1 MSTNELASAMAKEP
15 TNNDLKK
22 ENEILKQKLEALE
35 KNQFFLDSLLN
46 NITDS
51 IYFKDKKSRFTLV
64 SKSLAQLFGE
74 NSVKKLIG
82 KTDHDFQNPDHADKA
97 LNDEKLIMKHGKPM
111 INIIEKELWEG
122 DIERWISTTKFPLKD
137 KKGNIQGVFGIS
149 RDISDLKQMEIS
161 LLMKNDE
168 LTAVEEELRQT
179 IEELQAIQEELTSK
193 QNIIEKQNKVILNKN
208 SELEIHRKNLEKEV
222 EQRTNELCIA
232 KEKAEEADL
241 LKSSFLA
248 NMSHEIR
255 TPMNAI
261 LGFIDL
267 IDESEYS
274 NEEKET
280 FKNLI
285 HKSGQSLLSLIDDII
300 DIAKIESGGLDI
312 YSANFDI
319 CNLLS
324 NLYLIFDN
332 KKENNN
338 VTLHLKPSKH
348 YIIYSDEQRIGQI
361 LSNLLENALKFTEK
375 GIIEFGYEIL
385 DTKIEFFVSDTG
397 IGITEEQKPYLFD
410 RFRKMDS
417 NENNIYR
424 GTGLGLAICKHIV
437 ETMCGEI
444 WFETQLGKGTTF
456 YFTIPI

>member
-1 MSTNELASAMAKEP
+1 M
-15 TNNDLKK
+15 
-22 ENEILKQKLEALE
+22 
-35 KNQFFLDSLLN
+35 
-46 NITDS
+46 
-51 IYFKDKKSRFTLV
+51 
-64 SKSLAQLFGE
+64 
-74 NSVKKLIG
+74 
-82 KTDHDFQNPDHADKA
+82 
-97 LNDEKLIMKHGKPM
+97 
-111 INIIEKELWEG
+111 
-122 DIERWISTTKFPLKD
+122 
-137 KKGNIQGVFGIS
+137 
-149 RDISDLKQMEIS
+149 
-161 LLMKNDE
+161 
-168 LTAVEEELRQT
+168 
-179 IEELQAIQEELTSK
+179 
-193 QNIIEKQNKVILNKN
+193 
-208 SELEIHRKNLEKEV
+208 
-222 EQRTNELCIA
+222 
-232 KEKAEEADL
+232 
-241 LKSSFLA
+241 
-248 NMSHEIR
+248 
-255 TPMNAI
+255 
-261 LGFIDL
+261 
-267 IDESEYS
+267 
-274 NEEKET
+274 
-280 FKNLI
+280 I

>member
-1 MSTNELASAMAKEP
+1 MSNELS
-15 TNNDLKK
+15 NNELKK
-22 ENEILKQKLEALE
+22 ENRILKQKIEALE
-35 KNQFFLDSLLN
+35 WNQYYLDSLMN

-51 IYFKDKKSRFTLV
+51 IYFKDTESRFTLV

-74 NSVKKLIG
+74 NSVDKLIG
-82 KTDHDFQNPDHADKA
+82 KTDLDYQDLQHAKKA
-97 LNDEKLIMKHGKPM
+97 FNDEKLIMKHGKPL
-111 INIIEKELWEG
+111 INIIEKELWDG
-122 DIERWISTTKFPLKD
+122 NNERWISTTKFPLKD
-137 KKGNIQGVFGIS
+137 KDGTIRGVFGVS
-149 RDISDLKQMEIS
+149 RDVSELKEMELS
-161 LLMKNDE
+161 LLTKNDE
-168 LTAVEEELRQT
+168 LIAVEEELRQT
-179 IEELQAIQEELTSK
+179 IEELQTIQEELTSK
-193 QNIIEKQNKVILNKN
+193 QKIIEKQNKAILNKN
-208 SELEIHRKNLEKEV
+208 TELETHRKNLEKEV
-222 EQRTNELCIA
+222 EQRTKELCIA

-261 LGFIDL
+261 LGFISL

-274 NEEKET
+274 TQEKET

-319 CNLLS
+319 CNLL
-324 NLYLIFDN
+324 NNVYLIFNN
-332 KKENNN
+332 KNENNN
-338 VTLHLKPSKH
+338 VTLRLKPSKH

-361 LSNLLENALKFTEK
+361 LSNLLENALKFTEQGK
-375 GIIEFGYEIL
+375 IEFGYEIQ

-397 IGITEEQKPYLFD
+397 IGITEKQKPYLFD

-437 ETMCGEI
+437 EKMCGDI
-444 WFETQLGKGTTF
+444 WFETEPLKGTTF
-456 YFTIPI
+456 YFTVPI